1 LIVSACSSS
10 RAIQNGSQ
18 PCPAS
23 KVPTRKDGV
32 AVHHALPITAAILRM
47 PHQGC
52 AAERCSHKLSQVS
65 LFASNAAPDRRLKS
79 NRLAE
84 IKSRLNSRTQS
95 AIPLGGVVDCQ
106 GQRAA
111 HPDIVEQLPLV
122 VQGDQASAAPITFLN
137 GQLATES
144 GSKLVALFLAEN
156 YGTRAA
162 RSLQIAPTRVDR
174 LSAKIPVKP
183 SR

>member
-1 LIVSACSSS
+1 MGVHNPRRGLSGSRPKRGFQNYAGCQDALSATGRWFFQGADHGPA
-10 RAIQNGSQ
+10 RAST
-18 PCPAS
+18 AF
-23 KVPTRKDGV
+23 
-32 AVHHALPITAAILRM
+32 TAASYR
-47 PHQGC
+47 Q
-52 AAERCSHKLSQVS
+52 RSH
-65 LFASNAAPDRRLKS
+65 
-79 NRLAE
+79 
-84 IKSRLNSRTQS
+84 KSRLNSRTQS
-95 AIPLGGVVDCQ
+95 AILLGGVVDCQ